1 MKIVAAIDS
10 FKGSLSTFESGA
22 AVKEAAERVFGNVQ
36 VKICPLADGGEGT
49 VNAVVCGNGGKL
61 CRAAVQGP
69 LGQPVDAEYGVA
81 GDTAII
87 EMSAA
92 AGITLIGE
100 DERNP
105 LLTTTY
111 GVGELISYAIRE
123 NGCRK
128 FIVGIGGSATND
140 GGVGMLSALGFKFL
154 DREGREIPMGA
165 SGLASLDR
173 IITDGAMPE
182 LAECEFHIACDVKNP
197 LCGENGCSAIYGP
210 QKGATKQMIKDMDSW
225 LGHYAELTAKATGHD
240 NRDLPGAGAAGGL
253 GFAFVSYL
261 GGALE
266 SGIGLVMR
274 EIGLERELSDAD
286 LVITGEGRLD
296 SQSCMGKAPVG
307 VAQAAKKH
315 GKTVIAFCG
324 SAADDAALCNEYGID
339 AFFPIVQAPTTLA
352 DAMNKENAYRNLMA
366 TAEQTFRLIRSIQK

>member
-1 MKIVAAIDS
+1 
-10 FKGSLSTFESGA
+10 
-22 AVKEAAERVFGNVQ
+22 
-36 VKICPLADGGEGT
+36 
-49 VNAVVCGNGGKL
+49 
-61 CRAAVQGP
+61 
-69 LGQPVDAEYGVA
+69 
-81 GDTAII
+81 
-87 EMSAA
+87 
-92 AGITLIGE
+92 
-100 DERNP
+100 
-105 LLTTTY
+105 
-111 GVGELISYAIRE
+111 
-123 NGCRK
+123 
-128 FIVGIGGSATND
+128 
-140 GGVGMLSALGFKFL
+140 MLSALGFKFL
-154 DREGREIPMGA
+154 DREDREIPMGA

-210 QKGATKQMIKDMDSW
+210 QKGATLQMIRDMDSW

-261 GGALE
+261 GGSLE

>member
-1 MKIVAAIDS
+1 
-10 FKGSLSTFESGA
+10 
-22 AVKEAAERVFGNVQ
+22 
-36 VKICPLADGGEGT
+36 
-49 VNAVVCGNGGKL
+49 
-61 CRAAVQGP
+61 
-69 LGQPVDAEYGVA
+69 
-81 GDTAII
+81 
-87 EMSAA
+87 MSAA

-111 GVGELISYAIRE
+111 GVGELISHAIRE

-210 QKGATKQMIKDMDSW
+210 QKGATEQMIKDMDSW

-261 GGALE
+261 GGSLE

-274 EIGLERELSDAD
+274 EIGLERELSGGEAETTNNRME
-286 LVITGEGRLD
+286 LSAVIAALSALKEPCEVTLTTD
-296 SQSCMGKAPVG
+296 SQYVVNAIEKGWLSSWQKNGW
-307 VAQAAKKH
+307 KKSGRGAVLNVDLWQKLVVLLEKNDVTFVWVRGH
-315 GKTVIAFCG
+315 NGHPYNERCDKLATDY
-324 SAADDAALCNEYGID
+324 ADSL
-339 AFFPIVQAPTTLA
+339 
-352 DAMNKENAYRNLMA
+352 
-366 TAEQTFRLIRSIQK
+366 